1 MRTLLATM
9 ITIVVGACGPSG
21 SGMSGGDDDDGDGN
35 GGSDSGPPA
44 TCTNASDCGGDQ
56 VCSPDGNVCAD
67 DVPCSTAAEC
77 GNGGVCGEGGTCVP
91 NETGGECVGTENCL
105 EGETCNDGHC
115 GCNGVAFQAE
125 PVVPNM
131 LIVFDRSNS
140 MNQAGGGGKT
150 KWTIAKEALNVLLDD
165 HGGNVRFGLD
175 MFASNND
182 CNAGQINVGIGD
194 NTAGMISNT
203 IADASAASNTPIRS
217 TMAALKNYNGLK
229 DTAHPNY
236 VLLITDGEESCSG
249 LFDPPPSTPVAQLR
263 SQTPSIK
270 TYVVGFGSGVSASQ
284 LNDIAVKGGTALAG
298 PTKYYQAND
307 AAQLSD
313 ALNTIL
319 GTVLSCTYT
328 LDQVPEDLA
337 ELYVYQD
344 DAPISQDPTHAN
356 GWDYDP
362 ATGELTFY
370 GAACDALEGGDVT
383 DLAIV
388 YGCPNP
394 DVE

>member
-9 ITIVVGACGPSG
+9 ITLVIGACGPSSG
-21 SGMSGGDDDDGDGN
+21 GMSGGGDDDGDGS
-35 GGSDSGPPA
+35 GGSDSGPPL

-115 GCNGVAFQAE
+115 GCDGVAFQAE
-125 PVVPNM
+125 PVIPNL
-131 LIVFDRSNS
+131 LIVLDRSDS
-140 MNQAGGGGKT
+140 MDQSGGGDSR
-150 KWTIAKEALNVLLDD
+150 WNIARAALDQILAD
-165 HGGNVRFGLD
+165 HGDNVRFGLD
-175 MFASNND
+175 MFASDNS
-182 CNAGQINVGIGD
+182 CAAGHINVDVGVG
-194 NTAGMISNT
+194 TAGAIS
-203 IADASAASNTPIRS
+203 SAYMGTNAQSGTPIRA
-217 TMAALKNYNGLK
+217 TMNALKNYGGLK
-229 DTAHPNY
+229 DNQHPNY

-249 LFDPPPSTPVAQLR
+249 WFDPPPSAPVQQLR
-263 SQTPSIK
+263 NQTPSVK
-270 TYVVGFGSGVSASQ
+270 TFVVGFATSADSEQ
-284 LNDIAVKGGTALAG
+284 LNDMAVAGGTALPG
-298 PTKYYQAND
+298 PTKYHRANN
-307 AAQLSD
+307 ATELSD
-313 ALNTIL
+313 ALSAIL
-319 GTVLSCTYT
+319 GTVLSCSYT

-344 DAPISQDPTHAN
+344 DSPISQDTTHAN